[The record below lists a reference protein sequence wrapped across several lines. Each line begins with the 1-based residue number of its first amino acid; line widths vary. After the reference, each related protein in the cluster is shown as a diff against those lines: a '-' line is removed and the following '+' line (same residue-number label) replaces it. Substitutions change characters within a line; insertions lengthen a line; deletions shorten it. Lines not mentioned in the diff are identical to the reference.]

1 MRSVLTRTIALLAL
15 TALASCGGGGA
26 DCCSPKPNGSGSFT
40 ASVTGAK
47 SASLAGQ
54 AGFLT
59 GANIFSIALRDG
71 SSAATY
77 IQLSHLGA
85 ALPAAGTYS
94 LDPNGD
100 AAHAF
105 GVIFSG
111 GGTENYA
118 GTGGTLTLTTVS
130 GTSMHGDFTFTAK
143 GGSSGS
149 ALVTVT
155 GHFDATP
162 LTAQ

>member
-1 MRSVLTRTIALLAL
+1 MPPVLTRALALLTLAV
-15 TALASCGGGGA
+15 LASCGGGGP
-26 DCCSPKPNGSGSFT
+26 DCCSPPPSGSGSFT

-47 SASLAGQ
+47 SASLTGQ
-54 AGFLT
+54 AGYVT
-59 GANIFSIALRDG
+59 GANTFSIALRDG
-71 SSAATY
+71 SSASTY

-85 ALPAAGTYS
+85 VLPAAGTYS

-100 AAHAF
+100 PAHAF

-130 GTSMHGDFTFTAK
+130 GTTLRGDFTFTAK

-149 ALVTVT
+149 ATVNVS
-155 GHFDATP
+155 GHFEATP
-162 LTAQ
+162 LTAP

>member
-1 MRSVLTRTIALLAL
+1 MRSVFTRTLALLVL
-15 TALASCGGGGA
+15 PILVSCGGGK
-26 DCCSPKPNGSGSFT
+26 DCCSPSPNGDGSFT

-47 SASLAGQ
+47 SASLTGQ

-59 GANIFSIALRDG
+59 GANIFTIALHDA
-71 SSAATY
+71 SSPATF
-77 IQLSHLGA
+77 IQISHLGA

-100 AAHAF
+100 PAKAFAAMY
-105 GVIFSG
+105 SG
-111 GGTENYA
+111 GGTDNYA

-130 GTSMHGDFTFTAK
+130 GSNLRGDFTFTAK

-149 ALVTVT
+149 AAVTVT
-155 GHFDATP
+155 GHFDAMP
-162 LTAQ
+162 LTAP